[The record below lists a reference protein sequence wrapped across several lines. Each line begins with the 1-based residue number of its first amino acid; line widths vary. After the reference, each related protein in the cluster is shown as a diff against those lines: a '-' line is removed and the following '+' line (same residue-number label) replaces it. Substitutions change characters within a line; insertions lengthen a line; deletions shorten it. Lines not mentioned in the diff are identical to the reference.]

1 MKNNKILAWLLVV
14 CLMMSGLS
22 SVLAEGTASLSD
34 FEALQP
40 IMNLIAGAVVT
51 ASDEPQP
58 IPGAE
63 GTLSNTFVDA
73 FFRLGTTADASL
85 GMTAD
90 MLGDT
95 AKQEEYLGRIFAAK
109 VPTLQPIAQAE
120 PSTGTIG
127 FYPMT
132 VNTATEAGGIQIIG
146 ELYLAEKPIKELSE
160 AEYLDVVWLERA
172 IYTFQSDPS
181 AQNGFRLTGFS
192 TGTEFDVELAMQGYF
207 EEILVEYVNTALG
220 FSVQYPSV
228 FTDDLLV
235 EDTNGVS
242 AKLPDGKVS
251 FFAKRV
257 QNASKASL
265 ESHVSVIA
273 NGISGSSFQINEE
286 FRYATVTYTTA
297 DGNTVFDVYIVTDKY
312 IYQAEL
318 SFPTQLSNQYS
329 MFTTYLENT
338 FMVDE
343 VSVG

>member
-1 MKNNKILAWLLVV
+1 MKNNKFLAWLLVI

-22 SVLAEGTASLSD
+22 GALAQGTASLSD
-34 FEALQP
+34 FDALQP
-40 IMNLIAGAVVT
+40 IMNLIAGAAVAVG
-51 ASDEPQP
+51 DEPEL

-63 GTLSNTFVDA
+63 GTLSNAFVDA

-85 GMTAD
+85 GITAD

-95 AKQEEYLGRIFAAK
+95 AKQAEYLSKIFAAK
-109 VPTLQPIAQAE
+109 APTLQPIAQAE

-132 VNTATEAGGIQIIG
+132 VNTATDADGIQIIG
-146 ELYLAEKPIKELSE
+146 ELYFAEKPIKEMTE

-192 TGTEFDVELAMQGYF
+192 TGTEFNVELAMQGYF

-220 FSVQYPSV
+220 FSIQYPSA

-235 EDTNGVS
+235 EDGSGVS
-242 AKLPDGKVS
+242 AKLPDENVS
-251 FFAKRV
+251 FFVKRV
-257 QNASKASL
+257 ENASKASL
-265 ESHVSVIA
+265 ESHVGVIA
-273 NGISGSSFQINEE
+273 NGIPGSKSQINEE
-286 FRYATVTYTTA
+286 FRYATVTYSTA

-329 MFTTYLENT
+329 MYTTYLENT